1 MALVGNDGNVGI
13 SYLLGADSTAT
24 DALVQNLGRAF
35 RFSARFVKGEVETSY
50 GVIKVLMRYAQ
61 SVVSQMAQTAVCNR
75 YHSIDQ
81 QLSRRL
87 LSAVDRLPSDELD
100 ITHELA
106 TNLLSVRRE
115 GVTIAAIK
123 PPIAA

>member
-1 MALVGNDGNVGI
+1 M
-13 SYLLGADSTAT
+13 LGADSTAT

-35 RFSARFVKGEVETSY
+35 RFSARFVKGEVETSC
-50 GVIKVLMRYAQ
+50 GVMKVLMRYAQ

-87 LSAVDRLPSDELD
+87 ILAVDRLPSDELD